1 VLGAATIIW
10 KLDRLVSQ
18 FLDSSKHP
26 RALVTQVR
34 SLCVGS
40 NPVRVANQIVHPRA
54 LQGRLG
60 SAGGTF
66 ALWKHVLGVI
76 RQSSDY
82 TPDLL
87 LDAWRDYRAINDSAF
102 KVNRLPGRKR
112 QLDSDRIFTTHLISW
127 RFSLAL
133 LREAREA
140 SCYDYLNTVS
150 QPLDILDL

>member
-1 VLGAATIIW
+1 
-10 KLDRLVSQ
+10 
-18 FLDSSKHP
+18 
-26 RALVTQVR
+26 
-34 SLCVGS
+34 
-40 NPVRVANQIVHPRA
+40 
-54 LQGRLG
+54 
-60 SAGGTF
+60 
-66 ALWKHVLGVI
+66 
-76 RQSSDY
+76 
-82 TPDLL
+82 LL

-140 SCYDYLNTVS
+140 SSYDYLNTVS